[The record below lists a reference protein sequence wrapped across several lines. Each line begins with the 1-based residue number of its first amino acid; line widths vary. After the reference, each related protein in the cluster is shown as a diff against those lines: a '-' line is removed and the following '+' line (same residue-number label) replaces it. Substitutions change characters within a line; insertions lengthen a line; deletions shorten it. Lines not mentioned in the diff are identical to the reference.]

1 MEMDYF
7 IIRLYKPIFLLI
19 SLYKLLLFKIYKI
32 HTYIKNSKKK
42 KRIRII
48 SCNFKKFY
56 F

>member
-1 MEMDYF
+1 MDYF
-7 IIRLYKPIFLLI
+7 IIRLYKPIFPLI
-19 SLYKLLLFKIYKI
+19 SLYKLLLFKIFYVYLHTLKI
-32 HTYIKNSKKK
+32 QKK